1 MLNFVKNWYR
11 IFNYFCSTA
20 MTLSFFK
27 YQGTGNDFIM
37 LNNTSGIYDK
47 LSLTDIQQL
56 CDRKFGIGAD
66 GLISIALR
74 KGYDFEMV
82 YYNADGTQS
91 FCGNGARC
99 AVAFA
104 AKLGILPSFHTTFLA
119 IDGTHQAWICEDEV
133 KLKMSDVEPI
143 QNLENSY
150 IVQTGSPHYV
160 LLDDKHTHAHVL
172 EVGRAIRYS
181 ERYQKD
187 GINVNLL
194 EMTADGIR
202 VATYERGVE
211 DETLS
216 CGTGVTAAALVYA
229 QLQDLQKGAVKV
241 ATKGGH
247 LQVQWQLNSDHSYTE
262 VYLTGPAKLVYN
274 GTYELEG

>member
-1 MLNFVKNWYR
+1 MLNFVKNGYR

-47 LSLTDIQQL
+47 LSIADIQEL

-66 GLISIALR
+66 GLISIALHEVS
-74 KGYDFEMV
+74 DFEMV

-104 AKLGILPSFHTTFLA
+104 GSLGLLKGPHTQFLA
-119 IDGTHQAWICEDEV
+119 IDGMHEAWLCQNDV

-143 QNLENSY
+143 QYMDKSY
-150 IVQTGSPHYV
+150 VVQTGSPHYV
-160 LLDDKHTHAHVL
+160 LLDDMHTHAHVL
-172 EVGRAIRYS
+172 EVGRAIRYN
-181 ERYQKD
+181 ERFQKD
-187 GINVNLL
+187 GINVNLM
-194 EMTADGIR
+194 EITADGIR

-241 ATKGGH
+241 VTKGGH
-247 LQVQWQLNSDHSYTE
+247 LQVQWQFNSDHSYSE

>member
-47 LSLTDIQQL
+47 LSIADIQQL

-66 GLISIALR
+66 GLIAIQNHSAH
-74 KGYDFEMV
+74 DFEMH

-104 AKLGILPSFHTTFLA
+104 GSLGLLKGPHTQFLA
-119 IDGTHQAWICEDEV
+119 IDGVHQAWLCEDEV

-143 QNLENSY
+143 QNLENSF
-150 IVQTGSPHYV
+150 IVQTGSPHCV
-160 LLDDKHTHAHVL
+160 LLDHIHTHGHVT
-172 EVGRAIRYS
+172 EIGRAIRYN
-181 ERYQKD
+181 ERFEKD
-187 GINVNLL
+187 GINVNLM
-194 EMTADGIR
+194 EITADGIR

-229 QLQDLQKGAVKV
+229 QLQDLQKGAVEV
-241 ATKGGH
+241 LTKGGQ

-274 GTYELEG
+274 GNYELKG

>member
-1 MLNFVKNWYR
+1 
-11 IFNYFCSTA
+11 
-20 MTLSFFK
+20 MTLQFSK

-37 LNNTSGIYDK
+37 LDNTSCIYDK

-66 GLISIALR
+66 GLILIGLR
-74 KGYDFEMV
+74 QGYDFEMV

-99 AVAFA
+99 AVAFS

-143 QNLENSY
+143 QYLGNSY
-150 IVQTGSPHYV
+150 TVQTGSPHYV
-160 LLDDKHTHAHVL
+160 LLDDNHTHAHVL
-172 EVGRAIRYS
+172 ELGRAIRYNAT
-181 ERYQKD
+181 YQKE
-187 GINVNLL
+187 GINVNLMAIK
-194 EMTADGIR
+194 ENYIQ

-211 DETLS
+211 AETLS

-229 QLQDLQKGAVKV
+229 QLQQIQKGSTRVL
-241 ATKGGH
+241 TKGGH
-247 LQVQWQLNSDHSYTE
+247 LQVQWQLNSDHSYSE

>member
-47 LSLTDIQQL
+47 LSIADIQEL

-66 GLISIALR
+66 GLISIELHQE
-74 KGYDFEMV
+74 YDFEMV

-104 AKLGILPSFHTTFLA
+104 GKLGLLKGPHTQFIA
-119 IDGTHQAWICEDEV
+119 IDGIHEAWLCLDEV
-133 KLKMSDVEPI
+133 KLKMSEVKPI
-143 QNLENSY
+143 QTIDSSY
-150 IVQTGSPHYV
+150 IVNTGSPHYV
-160 LLDDKHTHAHVL
+160 LLDQNHSHAHVL

-181 ERYQKD
+181 ERFQKD
-187 GINVNLL
+187 GINVNLM
-194 EMTADGIR
+194 EITADGIR

-229 QLQDLQKGAVKV
+229 QLQDLQKGAVNV
-241 ATKGGH
+241 VTKGGH
-247 LQVQWQLNSDHSYTE
+247 LQVQWQLNSDHSYSE

>member
-37 LNNTSGIYDK
+37 LNNTSGIYDN
-47 LSLTDIQQL
+47 LSIADIQEL

-66 GLISIALR
+66 GLISIGLCQ
-74 KGYDFEMV
+74 GYDFEMV

-104 AKLGILPSFHTTFLA
+104 AKLGLLPSFQTTFLA
-119 IDGTHQAWICEDEV
+119 IDGTHQAWLCEEEV
-133 KLKMSDVEPI
+133 KLKMSDVDPI
-143 QNLENSY
+143 QCLENAY
-150 IVQTGSPHYV
+150 VVQTGSPHYV
-160 LLDDKHTHAHVL
+160 QLDDLHTHEHVL
-172 EVGRAIRYS
+172 EVGRSIRYS
-181 ERYQKD
+181 ESFQKD
-187 GINVNLL
+187 GINVNLM
-194 EMTADGIR
+194 EITADGIR

-211 DETLS
+211 NETLS

-241 ATKGGH
+241 VTKGGQ
-247 LQVQWQLNSDHSYTE
+247 LQVQWQRKPEHAYTE

>member
-1 MLNFVKNWYR
+1 
-11 IFNYFCSTA
+11 
-20 MTLSFFK
+20 MTLQFSK

-37 LNNTSGIYDK
+37 LDNTSGIYDK
-47 LSLTDIQQL
+47 LSITDIQQL

-66 GLISIALR
+66 GFISIHLGR
-74 KGYDFEMV
+74 DFDFEMV

-104 AKLGILPSFHTTFLA
+104 GSLGLLKGPHTQFLA
-119 IDGTHQAWICEDEV
+119 IDGIHEAWLCQNEV

-143 QNLENSY
+143 QYLDNSY
-150 IVQTGSPHYV
+150 VVQTGSPHYV

-172 EVGRAIRYS
+172 EVGRSIRYN
-181 ERYQKD
+181 ERFDKK
-187 GINVNLL
+187 GINVNLMAIQ
-194 EMTADGIR
+194 ENYIQ

-216 CGTGVTAAALVYA
+216 CGTGVTAAALVFA
-229 QLQDLQKGAVKV
+229 QLQEIPSGKV
-241 ATKGGH
+241 QVQTKGGD
-247 LQVQWQLNSDHSYTE
+247 LMVEWQQQNDLSFSE
-262 VYLTGPAKLVYN
+262 VFLTGPAKHVYN
-274 GTYELEG
+274 GTYELKG

>member
-47 LSLTDIQQL
+47 LSIADIQEL

-66 GLISIALR
+66 GLISIALHE
-74 KGYDFEMV
+74 GSDFEMV

-104 AKLGILPSFHTTFLA
+104 GSLGLLKGPHTQFLA
-119 IDGTHQAWICEDEV
+119 IDGMHEAWLCQNEV

-143 QNLENSY
+143 QYLDKSY
-150 IVQTGSPHYV
+150 VVQTGSPHYV

-172 EVGRAIRYS
+172 EIGRAIRYN
-181 ERYQKD
+181 ERFQKD
-187 GINVNLL
+187 GINVNLM
-194 EMTADGIR
+194 EITADGIR

-229 QLQDLQKGAVKV
+229 QLQDLQKGVVKV
-241 ATKGGH
+241 VTKGGH
-247 LQVQWQLNSDHSYTE
+247 LQVQWQLNSDHSYSE

>member
-1 MLNFVKNWYR
+1 
-11 IFNYFCSTA
+11 

-47 LSLTDIQQL
+47 LSLADIQQL

-66 GLISIALR
+66 GLISIALCQDH
-74 KGYDFEMV
+74 DFEMV

-119 IDGTHQAWICEDEV
+119 IDGTHQAWICEEEV
-133 KLKMSDVEPI
+133 KLKMSDVGPI
-143 QNLENSY
+143 QCSENAY
-150 IVQTGSPHYV
+150 VVQTGSPHYV
-160 LLDDKHTHAHVL
+160 LLDDLHTHEHVL
-172 EVGRAIRYS
+172 EVGRSIRYS
-181 ERYQKD
+181 ESFQKD

-194 EMTADGIR
+194 EITADGIR

-211 DETLS
+211 NETLS

-241 ATKGGH
+241 VTKGGQ
-247 LQVQWQLNSDHSYTE
+247 LQVQWQLKPEHAYTE

>member
-20 MTLSFFK
+20 MTLSFYK

-66 GLISIALR
+66 GLIAITLHQ
-74 KGYDFEMV
+74 GYDFEMV

-104 AKLGILPSFHTTFLA
+104 AQLGILPSFHTTFLA
-119 IDGTHQAWICEDEV
+119 IDGAHQAWICEEEV

-143 QNLENSY
+143 QFLDNAY
-150 IVQTGSPHYV
+150 ILQTGSPHYV
-160 LLDDKHTHAHVL
+160 LLDDKHTNEHVV
-172 EVGRAIRYS
+172 EVGRKIRYN
-181 ERYQKD
+181 ERFQQD
-187 GINVNLL
+187 GINVNLM

-216 CGTGVTAAALVYA
+216 CGTGVTASALVYA
-229 QLQDLQKGAVKV
+229 KLQDLQKGAVKV
-241 ATKGGH
+241 VTKGGH
-247 LQVQWQLNSDHSYTE
+247 LQVQWQLNPDNTYTE

-274 GTYELEG
+274 GTYELKG

>member
-11 IFNYFCSTA
+11 LFNYFCSTA

-47 LSLTDIQQL
+47 LSLTDIQLL

-66 GLISIALR
+66 GLISIELHQ
-74 KGYDFEMV
+74 GYDFHMV

-104 AKLGILPSFHTTFLA
+104 AKLGLLPSFHTTFLA
-119 IDGTHQAWICEDEV
+119 IDGLHQAWICEDEV
-133 KLKMSDVEPI
+133 KLKMSDVAAF

-160 LLDDKHTHAHVL
+160 LLDDNHTHAHVIN
-172 EVGRAIRYS
+172 VGRTIRYN
-181 ERYQKD
+181 ERFQKE
-187 GINVNLL
+187 GINVNLM
-194 EMTADGIR
+194 EITAEGIR

-216 CGTGVTAAALVYA
+216 CGTGVSAAALVYA

-241 ATKGGH
+241 ETKGGH
-247 LQVQWQLNSDHSYTE
+247 LQVEWQINSDHSYSE
-262 VYLTGPAKLVYN
+262 IYLTGPAKLVYN
-274 GTYELEG
+274 GTYELKG

>member
-47 LSLTDIQQL
+47 LSIADIQEL

-66 GLISIALR
+66 GLISIALHE
-74 KGYDFEMV
+74 GSDFEMV

-104 AKLGILPSFHTTFLA
+104 GSLGLLKGAHTQFLA
-119 IDGTHQAWICEDEV
+119 IDGMHEAWLCQNEV

-143 QNLENSY
+143 QYLDKSY
-150 IVQTGSPHYV
+150 VVQTGSPHYV

-172 EVGRAIRYS
+172 EIGRAIRYN
-181 ERYQKD
+181 ERFQKD
-187 GINVNLL
+187 GINVNLM
-194 EMTADGIR
+194 EITADGIR

-229 QLQDLQKGAVKV
+229 QLQDLQKGAVNV
-241 ATKGGH
+241 VTKGGH
-247 LQVQWQLNSDHSYTE
+247 LQVQWQLNSNHSYSE